1 MSLSLLR
8 SLSDGL
14 PWLFRKERVSQELDE
29 EVNGFLNGA
38 PRGLKNFA

>member
-1 MSLSLLR
+1 MAVPK
-8 SLSDGL
+8 GTGH
-14 PWLFRKERVSQELDE
+14 QELDE